1 METETGSSL
10 ITRNLRAAKE
20 QAGLELDFDTLLT
33 WQYGTTISQLGT
45 PACDNGIRQLRVML
59 HPFFDETY
67 HKRMGDMRTER
78 DRLHRQGRDLDW
90 DVRYQE
96 LILEAMTDLMKRK
109 GLLPMG
115 MV

>member
-1 METETGSSL
+1 MESQAESSM

-33 WQYGTTISQLGT
+33 WQYGTTVSQLGT
-45 PACDNGIRQLRVML
+45 PGCDNGIRQLRVML

-67 HKRMGDMRTER
+67 SDRMKTMQTQRK
-78 DRLHRQGRDLDW
+78 RLHAEHRDLDW
-90 DVRYQE
+90 DVQYQE
-96 LILEAMTDLMKRK
+96 LILEAMTDLMKRR

>member
-1 METETGSSL
+1 MDNEAETPL

-33 WQYGTTISQLGT
+33 WQYGTTIAQLGT

-67 HKRMGDMRTER
+67 HKRMAAMKTER
-78 DRLHRQGRDLDW
+78 DRLHRENRDLDW

-96 LILEAMTDLMKRK
+96 LILEAMTDLMKRC